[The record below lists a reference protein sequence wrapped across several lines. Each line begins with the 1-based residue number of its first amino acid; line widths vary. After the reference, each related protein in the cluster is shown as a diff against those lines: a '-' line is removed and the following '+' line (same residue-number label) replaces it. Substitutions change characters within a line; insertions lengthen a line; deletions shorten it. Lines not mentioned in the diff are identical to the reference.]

1 MKTTGPNGFVLT
13 LVIVALGLMTV
24 ILLALTTG
32 TQTMLSQTD
41 RMYVSA
47 VENDLIA
54 SGTAWASTQVPAGR
68 LTASDQGTSLD
79 AGLLSERPC
88 KLIVRLVNRD
98 DNRAVVD
105 VSTSCS
111 KARWTLT
118 HSRSYAIPIR

>member
-1 MKTTGPNGFVLT
+1 MKTIRPNGFVLT

-24 ILLALTTG
+24 ILLVLTTG

-54 SGTAWASTQVPAGR
+54 SGTAWAAAQLSAGR
-68 LTASDQGTSLD
+68 LTASDQGTPLD
-79 AGLLSERPC
+79 AGVLSERPC
-88 KLIVRLVNRD
+88 QLTVRLINRA
-98 DNRAVVD
+98 DNRAIVD
-105 VSTSCS
+105 ISTSCS

-118 HSRSYAIPIR
+118 HSRSYTIPIR